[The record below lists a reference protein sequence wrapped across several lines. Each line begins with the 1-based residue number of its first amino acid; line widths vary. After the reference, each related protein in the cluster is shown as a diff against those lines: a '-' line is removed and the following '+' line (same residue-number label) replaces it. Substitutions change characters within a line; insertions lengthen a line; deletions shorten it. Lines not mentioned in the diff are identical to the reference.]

1 MKTGVNMEEFV
12 LTVNILEITKTMY
25 STPKVSL
32 LHEGENSQSFSTKI
46 GLKQGDVLSTLLFC
60 LYINQVVIIFCQ
72 LESARDHVTS
82 NSVVL
87 TL

>member
-1 MKTGVNMEEFV
+1 MKTGVNMQEFG

-46 GLKQGDVLSTLLFC
+46 GLKQGDVLSTLLFS
-60 LYINQVVIIFCQ
+60 LYINQVVIIVCQ
-72 LESARDHVTS
+72 LESERDQVTS